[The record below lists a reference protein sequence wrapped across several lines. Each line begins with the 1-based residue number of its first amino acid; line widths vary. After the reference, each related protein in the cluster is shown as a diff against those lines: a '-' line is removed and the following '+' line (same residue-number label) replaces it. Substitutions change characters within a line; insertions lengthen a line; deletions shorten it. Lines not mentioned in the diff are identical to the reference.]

1 MKINI
6 FRLFIFILTF
16 VPWWNLGFGA
26 EVKPDYW
33 PTNGWRTA
41 SPESQGV
48 DSNFLG
54 KMMGQFGKNKSVLTV
69 F

>member
-26 EVKPDYW
+26 EEKPDYW

-48 DSNFLG
+48 DSNFLE
-54 KMMGQFGKNKSVLTV
+54 KMMETIWEKQIVLTV